1 MTTETLIKVR
11 SNPLVYNYLR
21 INSKW
26 YKALNRDD
34 SIIKVIEQEAKDYY
48 KLNLSD
54 KLNNLNQKLDIFR
67 TFMDIIN

>member
-11 SNPLVYNYLR
+11 NNPLVYNYLR
-21 INSKW
+21 VNSKW
-26 YKALNRDD
+26 YKDLNRDG
-34 SIIKVIEQEAKDYY
+34 SVISKIEQEAKDYY

-54 KLNNLNQKLDIFR
+54 KLNNLNNKLSVFK